1 MNVQDFEVFQI
12 LLKDVSGLSID
23 QGKMYLLQSRL
34 RPLLVEHNLASISE
48 LARAVKTNPK
58 SPLAW
63 IVVEAMTTNETSF
76 FRDVRPFDLFK
87 DHIMPEIMKDGRK
100 RKIRIWS
107 AACSSGQEP
116 YSLAMI
122 IKEQKWIEQGW
133 QFEIFATDISHD
145 ILKTAKDAVYS
156 QFEVQRGLP
165 IQMLVKYFT
174 QHDGNKWHVNDDIK
188 RMVNYKQFNLLHS
201 MAGFG
206 TFDIIF
212 CRNVLIYFDPETKAD
227 VLQKMHAL
235 QKPEGFLLLGG
246 AESVIGV
253 TKVYKSVEGQRGLYA
268 PVFQS

>member
-1 MNVQDFEVFQI
+1 MTMSPHDFEIFQT
-12 LLKDVSGLSID
+12 LLKNVSGLSID

-48 LARAVKTNPK
+48 LAEAVRANPK

-87 DHIMPEIMKDGRK
+87 DYIMPSLMENGQK
-100 RKIRIWS
+100 RRIRIWS

-122 IKEQKWIEQGW
+122 IKEQRWIEQGW
-133 QFEIFATDISHD
+133 SFEIFSTDISHD
-145 ILKTAKDAVYS
+145 ILKTAKEGIYS

-165 IQMLVKYFT
+165 IQMLVKYFS
-174 QHDGNKWHVNDDIK
+174 QREDGKWAISDEIK
-188 RMVNYKQFNLLHS
+188 NMIHYKQFNLLHS

-212 CRNVLIYFDPETKAD
+212 CRNVLIYFDAPTKAD

-235 QKPEGFLLLGG
+235 QNPEGFLLLGG

-253 TKVYKSVEGQRGLYA
+253 TDVYKAVQGQRGLYQQA
-268 PVFQS
+268 A